1 MINDRGYPKE
11 WRPYPSVTEVMPKTD
26 FSHITPQQLE
36 HARIQGTNNH
46 LRVKRYLETGND
58 RKSPYIKLFNQF
70 IEENTKELG
79 KLIMFE
85 TPLFSKKHSFKGT
98 ADLVFEKGLVDLK
111 RTFWET
117 KRHGLQL
124 AGYNMLTAENKILK
138 KTKNRF
144 ILTIHTDEN
153 KYKLRNVWV
162 EKADETFLALLQ
174 RRKIDE
180 YIDAYFYQG
189 Q

>member
-11 WRPYPSVTEVMPKTD
+11 WRGLPSVTEVMPKTD

-36 HARIQGTNNH
+36 RARIQGTNNH
-46 LRVKRYLETGND
+46 LRVKRFLTNGDD
-58 RKSPYIKLFNQF
+58 RKSPYIKLFRQF
-70 IEENTKELG
+70 LEENEKQLG
-79 KLIMFE
+79 RIVIFE
-85 TPLFSKKHSFKGT
+85 EPLASKKHGYKGT
-98 ADLVFEKGLVDLK
+98 ADLVFEHGIVDLK

-117 KRHGLQL
+117 KRHALQL

-153 KYKLRNVWV
+153 CYRLRNVWV
-162 EKADETFLALLQ
+162 DKADEVFLALLKRWQ
-174 RRKIDE
+174 IDQ
-180 YIDAYFYQG
+180 YINAYLYQS